1 MLINGEIEQLFGTFS
16 RIDKLLSSSKDL
28 SLIISFREDYAKYAA
43 VCVASKL
50 EADTK
55 DFLAKTFAKLSVKE
69 ASDIVFSFINR
80 NVLARGLHT
89 IFELPRGESSPSMR
103 RFYSNF
109 GDDAKVFFIEQER
122 QDNDFHKS
130 ACAFLRV
137 WQWRNEM
144 VHGNLAAFD
153 PTGYA
158 SDRRNLTV
166 EEVGSEYGQATMFLP
181 QFEKY
186 LERHIAE
193 VIARID

>member
-1 MLINGEIEQLFGTFS
+1 MSINGEIEQLFGTFS
-16 RIDKLLSSSKDL
+16 RIDELLSPPTHL
-28 SLIISFREDYAKYAA
+28 SLRISFREDSAKYAA

-55 DFLAKTFAKLSVKE
+55 DFLAKTFAKLSVKG
-69 ASDIVFSFINR
+69 ASDLVFNFINR

-89 IFELPRGESSPSMR
+89 IFEWPKGESSPNMG

-109 GDDAKVFFIEQER
+109 GSNAKAFFTEQER
-122 QDNDFHKS
+122 QDDGFRKS
-130 ACAFLRV
+130 ACSFLRIG
-137 WQWRNEM
+137 QWRNEM

-153 PTGYA
+153 PKGYA
-158 SDRRNLTV
+158 SNRSNLTV

>member
-1 MLINGEIEQLFGTFS
+1 MSINGEIEQLFGTFS
-16 RIDKLLSSSKDL
+16 RIDELLSSSKDL
-28 SLIISFREDYAKYAA
+28 SLRISFGEDYAKYAA

-55 DFLAKTFAKLSVKE
+55 DFLAKIFKKLSVKG
-69 ASDIVFSFINR
+69 ASDLVFSFIDR
-80 NVLARGLHT
+80 NILARGLHT
-89 IFELPRGESSPSMR
+89 IFALPKDDDSPSMR

-109 GDDAKVFFIEQER
+109 GSSAKAFFVEQER
-122 QDNDFHKS
+122 QGNDFHKS

-153 PTGYA
+153 TKSYT
-158 SDRRNLTV
+158 SDMRNLTV
-166 EEVGSEYGQATMFLP
+166 EDVGREYEQATMFLP

-186 LERHIAE
+186 LEQHIDG